1 MFKFLNDT
9 SIEMYQKYDERYLY
23 IIYYNFGVYLSFFHN
38 KKNKHGIIRFVV
50 CGLIFGFNERLIL

>member
-1 MFKFLNDT
+1 
-9 SIEMYQKYDERYLY
+9 MYQKYDERYLY